1 MALKEEGRRNRRL
14 SCIFECNERS
24 LTRSAPL
31 SPREISTR
39 RERPGGDDRG
49 VHDSRI
55 YVTKMSKMRIGR
67 GDELRLT
74 LCLNLLSLSPPQI
87 LVITIISIFS
97 PTSVFPLYSIPSRN
111 CVCKCNSVSFK
122 LCLLTKSFIK
132 SDFHLER
139 ITFINIVAYNIA

>member
-74 LCLNLLSLSPPQI
+74 LCLNALSFSTTNLGNYDHFHFFS
-87 LVITIISIFS
+87 TIRVSS
-97 PTSVFPLYSIPSRN
+97 TPSRN
-111 CVCKCNSVSFK
+111 CVCKCSSVFK

-139 ITFINIVAYNIA
+139 ITFINIVA